1 MIPKRQNIYLHLM
14 GQKKDLKSSKQTCW
28 MKDLLILQLMLV
40 MVFSIRSA
48 LKPMTLRLED
58 EKPNEATYRISR
70 ERAESSL
77 GINFS
82 SWEVTLKD
90 TIESLKEK
98 GFLSF

>member
-1 MIPKRQNIYLHLM
+1 MVAGVSYRPA
-14 GQKKDLKSSKQTCW
+14 KSCHGISLGLTCPDTSCPLCQFW
-28 MKDLLILQLMLV
+28 
-40 MVFSIRSA
+40 
-48 LKPMTLRLED
+48 LED